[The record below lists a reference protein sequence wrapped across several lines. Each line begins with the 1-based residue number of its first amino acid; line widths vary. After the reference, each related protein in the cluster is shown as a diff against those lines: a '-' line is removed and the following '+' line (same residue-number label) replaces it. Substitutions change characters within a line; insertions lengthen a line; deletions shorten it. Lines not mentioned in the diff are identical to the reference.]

1 MMAEVN
7 ETKIIVDYLLASNVL
22 GTRIYG
28 DTDVPPNSYKPV
40 DGSCVCLK
48 VRGGI
53 ADDESDAVKE
63 VSVQFKI
70 YAADPPTARSAARTL
85 HGVFQNA
92 RNIKIL
98 TARRETQP
106 VTLDEPE
113 NGWIYALVFYGVMF
127 KNVA

>member
-1 MMAEVN
+1 MAEVN
-7 ETKIIVDYLLASNVL
+7 ETKIVVDYLLAAAVL

-28 DTDVPPNSYKPV
+28 DTDVPPSGYKPS
-40 DGSCVCLK
+40 DGPCLCLK
-48 VRGGI
+48 VRGGEP
-53 ADDESDAVKE
+53 DDESDAVKE
-63 VSVQFKI
+63 VSVQFKV
-70 YAADPPTARSAARTL
+70 YAADSPTARSTTRTL

-92 RNIKIL
+92 KNGKIL

-113 NGWIYALVFYGVMF
+113 NGWIYALVFYSVMV